1 MQAFVEGLFPNY
13 RYIYTLGECKLTGS
27 CKVIDLVSGQELCVK
42 LIYIKG
48 IKEDNLKNMVQMI
61 QKISSI
67 NSPYLTNIINSA
79 YNNDKSHF
87 VIVSEFM
94 RGGNLQDEIIKHVN
108 EKKVILEDD
117 IWNYIFQISNG
128 LKALHENKITHKNL
142 KSTNIYFSEDKK
154 QIKIGDVGI
163 KQFLDIEK
171 QQQFNGCPYS
181 LSPEGFRGRFSKK
194 SDIWSLGCIIYEI
207 VAQTPPFWS
216 NDLEDLR
223 RKVDNSRYAKIINIS
238 KHFTYLIESIL
249 NPNMKLRPELKNILK
264 YSTQAQFKNSNLEK
278 VLFPKK
284 DPKRLSQ
291 LQINNSQINQSITKN
306 ASTSTTSFLPKI
318 NDFQNFKLP
327 QSIEPQ
333 TSVRSS
339 QRSMKYQQYK
349 PQALKLKRFSLSKS
363 KSQKSDLVKNID
375 IDTSDLMNSTII
387 GHGYDQN
394 TNKLKDDTTK
404 DFTKDTNITL
414 NNSYS
419 LINSKSELKQPQSF
433 YTPKPLSINKNFF
446 KSKKKTNNDLSQ
458 SIQMDVQQ
466 KQQQILQQQQL
477 KQSQLLQRK
486 CVPRDLCS
494 NMILSRKYNYQQC
507 LNGYSKQQQEERQI
521 VFMTD
526 VARVVKLKSSL
537 VAPLQN
543 QGIR

>member
-13 RYIYTLGECKLTGS
+13 RYIHTLGEGKLTGS

-48 IKEDNLKNMVQMI
+48 ISEENLKNMVQMI

-67 NSPYLTNIINSA
+67 NSPYLTNIVNSA

-181 LSPEGFRGRFSKK
+181 MSPEGFRGRFTKK
-194 SDIWSLGCIIYEI
+194 SDIWSLGCIIYE
-207 VAQTPPFWS
+207 VAAQTPPFWS
-216 NDLEDLR
+216 NDLEDLK
-223 RKVDNSRYAKIINIS
+223 RKVDNTRYSKIINIS

-291 LQINNSQINQSITKN
+291 LKINNPQINQSITKN

-327 QSIEPQ
+327 QTIEQ
-333 TSVRSS
+333 QNSVRSS
-339 QRSMKYQQYK
+339 QRSMNYQQYK
-349 PQALKLKRFSLSKS
+349 PQALKLKRFSLNKS
-363 KSQKSDLVKNID
+363 QSQKSDLANNIEM
-375 IDTSDLMNSTII
+375 DTSDLMNSTII
-387 GHGYDQN
+387 GHGYNQT
-394 TNKLKDDTTK
+394 TNKLKDDT
-404 DFTKDTNITL
+404 TKDTNITL

-419 LINSKSELKQPQSF
+419 LINSKSELNKQPQSF
-433 YTPKPLSINKNFF
+433 YSPKPLSINKNFF
-446 KSKKKTNNDLSQ
+446 KSKKNNNNELNQ
-458 SIQMDVQQ
+458 SIQIDVQQ

-494 NMILSRKYNYQQC
+494 NMILSRKYNYQQY
-507 LNGYSKQQQEERQI
+507 LNGYNKQQQEERQI

-526 VARVVKLKSSL
+526 VARVVKLKSSS
-537 VAPLQN
+537 VASLQN